1 MRYKIALIEDD
12 ELLKGVI
19 QLALSQAGYET
30 RSYTSAEQFLREK
43 EKEIFDLIILDIL
56 LPGLPGTKLLE
67 ELRRHNDDTPILI
80 LSVQKDLTIRIKTLE
95 IGADDYLV
103 KPFNMEELL
112 ARVKALIRRSIGRR
126 RIPSTGVITI
136 NRFRV
141 DIASRT
147 CESRQGQV
155 VLSEKEIRLL
165 LFLKRHARETLT
177 RADILEE
184 IWGMDVA
191 PTPRTVDN
199 FILKFRK
206 LFEDNP
212 KKPKI
217 FLSVRGQGYRF
228 EG

>member
-12 ELLKGVI
+12 ELIKGVVS
-19 QLALSQAGYET
+19 LALSQAGYET
-30 RSYTSAEQFLREK
+30 RTYTSAEQFLQSK
-43 EKEIFDLIILDIL
+43 ETEVFDVIILDIL
-56 LPGLPGTKLLE
+56 LPGVPGTKLLE

-80 LSVQKDLTIRIKTLE
+80 LSVRKDLTTRIKALE
-95 IGADDYLV
+95 AGADDYLV

-112 ARVKALIRRSIGRR
+112 ARVKALIRRSTGQR

-136 NRFRV
+136 NGFRV

-155 VLSEKEIRLL
+155 VLSEKEMRLL
-165 LFLKRHARETLT
+165 LFLKRRSRETLT

-199 FILKFRK
+199 FIMKFRK
-206 LFEDNP
+206 LFEDDP
-212 KKPKI
+212 KKPKV

-228 EG
+228 ED